1 MKKQLISF
9 VGILVLVFVAIVVSN
24 LENGGSFFT
33 AGNNFWNLNK
43 ENKKDTAVVSVFFEA
58 NQTSDQPLAQ
68 GLAIM
73 SYEHGNNGLFIG
85 TDLVG
90 CASTE
95 FNVMCPTY
103 DMKFGADFTN
113 GGRLECKVGN
123 FTRNSVKTNGF
134 DPQFGNFCTLAGDPA
149 SVSNAVQLSY
159 TLNGT
164 KLMVGHQAGSKF
176 YQFNDGNY
184 YIGAEQRIG
193 NFAISGGADF
203 TETVTGYAAAQVRC
217 GKNVF
222 NVNCNKLGTE
232 AQNYIVSYNYNGIS
246 LGKGYMLNLGSAF
259 YKQTAKSGVHVV
271 AGLCKNNYKL
281 FAQFGGYKTAET
293 TKSLIGLGLN
303 VKL

>member
-1 MKKQLISF
+1 MKKQVCNF
-9 VGILVLVFVAIVVSN
+9 VLVVLVVIVCVVLSN
-24 LENGGSFFT
+24 EGGNFFT
-33 AGNNFWNLNK
+33 AGGGLSLKQMN
-43 ENKKDTAVVSVFFEA
+43 DTTTTSVVAFAEA
-58 NQTSDQPLAQ
+58 NTTTDQNLAQ
-68 GLAIM
+68 VSTIM
-73 SYEHGNNGLFIG
+73 NYEHLYGNGMYVGADLIG
-85 TDLVG
+85 CV
-90 CASTE
+90 STE
-95 FNVMCPTY
+95 FGIMCPTY
-103 DMKFGADFTN
+103 DVRCGMDFAN
-113 GGRLECKVGN
+113 GGRLELKAGN
-123 FTRNSVKTNGF
+123 FTRNSVKTAGF
-134 DPQFGNFCTLAGDPA
+134 DPQFMNFATISGDPA

-164 KLMVGHQAGSKF
+164 KLMGGHQAGSKF

-193 NFAISGGADF
+193 NFAVSGGADF

-246 LGKGYMLNLGSAF
+246 LGKGYILNLESAF
-259 YKQTAKSGVHVV
+259 YKQTAKSGVHVM